1 MRFNFSCE
9 IWNYLKYMLSSIIEI
24 LVMLNP
30 FALFLYLEPFR
41 KDLTHKSFMLVI
53 FKATLISLFICLVF
67 FLSGDFIFRR
77 VFQIEFESFRI
88 FGGIII
94 FSYAYF
100 FIVKGQRALIMIK
113 ENLDDLASEI
123 ALPFMVGAG
132 TISLSILLSQ
142 KHSLLIGATSLFI
155 IFAVNFLV
163 LFAMKRFRDSI
174 DGKKFKTAFD
184 KNMEVLLRLN
194 GFFIGAIGINMVLTG
209 IKNMFLIWFFTKKI
223 SLLQK
228 LQQAVK

>member
-1 MRFNFSCE
+1 
-9 IWNYLKYMLSSIIEI
+9 MLSSITEI

-30 FALFLYLEPFR
+30 FALFLYLDPIR

-53 FKATLISLFICLVF
+53 FKATLISFVICLVF
-67 FLSGDFIFRR
+67 FFFGDLIFTK

-94 FSYAYF
+94 FSYAYL
-100 FIVKGQRALIMIK
+100 FIVKGQKALIMIK

-142 KHSLLIGATSLFI
+142 RHTLWIGTLSLLI
-155 IFAVNFLV
+155 IFTINFLV
-163 LFAMKRFRDSI
+163 LFLLKKFRDSI
-174 DGKKFKTAFD
+174 EGKKFKTAFD

-209 IKNMFLIWFFTKKI
+209 INNMF
-223 SLLQK
+223 
-228 LQQAVK
+228 VN

>member
-1 MRFNFSCE
+1 M
-9 IWNYLKYMLSSIIEI
+9 ISSIIEI

-30 FALFLYLEPFR
+30 FALFLYLEPIR
-41 KDLTHKSFMLVI
+41 KDLDHKSFMIVI
-53 FKATLISLFICLVF
+53 FKASLISLFVCLGF
-67 FLSGDFIFRR
+67 FFAGDTIFSQ
-77 VFQIEFESFRI
+77 VLKINFESFRI

-100 FIVKGQRALIMIK
+100 FIVRGQKALIMIK

-142 KHSLLIGATSLFI
+142 KHTYFIGALSLVIIFSANFFI
-155 IFAVNFLV
+155 IFIL
-163 LFAMKRFRDSI
+163 KRLRDGI
-174 DGKKFKTAFD
+174 EKRKFKKAFD

-209 IKNMFLIWFFTKKI
+209 IQNMFF
-223 SLLQK
+223 
-228 LQQAVK
+228 